1 MQITQELV
9 ELMNAKLR
17 DLALEVSMFNAIE
30 LAEDMELEG
39 VDVLSQSLAGKLSAK
54 FGKEMTDSEEFHRA
68 LESLKNKLR
77 VTLQLDHLTNEF
89 KSIGGSET
97 LLKEMEELKVV
108 NMVELLQVLEID
120 QSEVGNVN

>member
-9 ELMNAKLR
+9 ELMNAKLQ

-39 VDVLSQSLAGKLSAK
+39 VDELMESLTEKLSIK
-54 FGKEMTDSEEFHRA
+54 FGKEMSESEEFHQA
-68 LESLKNKLR
+68 LESLKDQMR
-77 VTLQLDHLTNEF
+77 ITVQLDRLMKDF
-89 KSIGGSET
+89 KTIGGSESI
-97 LLKEMEELKVV
+97 LKEMEELKAV

-120 QSEVGNVN
+120 QSEVENVN